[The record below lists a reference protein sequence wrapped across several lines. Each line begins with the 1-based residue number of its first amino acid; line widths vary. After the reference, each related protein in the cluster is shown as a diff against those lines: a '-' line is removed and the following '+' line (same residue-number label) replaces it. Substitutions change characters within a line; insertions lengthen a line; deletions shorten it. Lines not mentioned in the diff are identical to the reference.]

1 MVAYTVSQQT
11 PRHFVVISN
20 SKKCAIKQGAAD
32 QMEGGGGEEERAAL
46 GRGDGDRGDGEKQGA
61 ADRRKNRSS
70 NKLQRRGRRK
80 SSRQMTRRRS
90 KLATGFQLMPS

>member
-20 SKKCAIKQGAAD
+20 SKKCAIKLGAAD
-32 QMEGGGGEEERAAL
+32 QMEGGGGEGRAAL

-61 ADRRKNRSS
+61 ADRR
-70 NKLQRRGRRK
+70 
-80 SSRQMTRRRS
+80 
-90 KLATGFQLMPS
+90 